1 MNILGIETSC
11 DETAAAVVRGGR
23 EIMSSVVA
31 SQVERHAVFGGVVPE
46 IASRMH
52 CEAISGV
59 VRKALSDAGLTLDDV
74 DGVAV
79 TAYPGLIGAL
89 LVGVNFAKSLGFSAG
104 KPVVPVHHLRGHIAS
119 NYLTHPALEPPFLC
133 LVVSGGHTHI
143 VEVTDYTKMHLVGR
157 TRDDAAGECFDKT
170 ARTLGLPYPG
180 GLNMDRLADEGDPDA
195 YKFPSPKV
203 EGAPYDFSFSGL
215 KSAVINTIHN
225 KKQRGEEIVP
235 ADMAAS
241 IRRTVSDI
249 LCGRFLLAARDLGYA
264 RLAAAGGVAAN
275 SLLRRDLA
283 DRCAGAGFELY
294 LPDMSLCGDNAAMI
308 ASQGYYE
315 LLAGNTAGSDLNASA
330 SMAI

>member
-1 MNILGIETSC
+1 
-11 DETAAAVVRGGR
+11 
-23 EIMSSVVA
+23 MSSVVA